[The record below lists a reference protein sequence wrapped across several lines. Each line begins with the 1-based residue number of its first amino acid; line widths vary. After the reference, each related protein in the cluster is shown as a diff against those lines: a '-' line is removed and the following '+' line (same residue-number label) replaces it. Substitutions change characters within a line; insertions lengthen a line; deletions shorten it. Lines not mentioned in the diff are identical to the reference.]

1 MNPLFAVWNFF
12 ATYILQ
18 KAPYM
23 VGFLT
28 LLGYCLMGK
37 KWYDTLAG
45 TLKAII
51 GMLILNAGSGGLT
64 SNFRPILA
72 GLKDRFNLTA
82 CVIDPYYGQNAVT
95 AGVEETFGKGFSM
108 AMQLLLI
115 AFIVNILLVRF
126 NKITKCRTLFTTG
139 HVQVQQAA
147 TAYWLIMFALPGLL
161 ENSVALMIVMAVILG
176 AYWAVGSNLT
186 VKPMQ
191 ELTDGAGF
199 ADLMTE
205 YGCSEALTSEP
216 LRSEGYYISDASY
229 INSVEY
235 VEGSMMLEQPG
246 QVSAPLRSA
255 QGVHLVEYIG
265 DVTPGEVPL
274 SDIDSAVRAAALA
287 QKQADYY
294 AHEREELLSAAN
306 VKYYP
311 ERLH

>member
-95 AGVEETFGKGFSM
+95 AGVEETFGKDSGFQNRFYPKKKGEYRM
-108 AMQLLLI
+108 D
-115 AFIVNILLVRF
+115 ILACPY
-126 NKITKCRTLFTTG
+126 CRYFTELGCFDLTRIFCENDERG
-139 HVQVQQAA
+139 
-147 TAYWLIMFALPGLL
+147 YGNLPGLVF
-161 ENSVALMIVMAVILG
+161 ERTGTLG
-176 AYWAVGSNLT
+176 KGAERCDFCIRKAS
-186 VKPMQ
+186 KP
-191 ELTDGAGF
+191 
-199 ADLMTE
+199 
-205 YGCSEALTSEP
+205 
-216 LRSEGYYISDASY
+216 
-229 INSVEY
+229 
-235 VEGSMMLEQPG
+235 
-246 QVSAPLRSA
+246 
-255 QGVHLVEYIG
+255 
-265 DVTPGEVPL
+265 
-274 SDIDSAVRAAALA
+274 
-287 QKQADYY
+287 
-294 AHEREELLSAAN
+294 
-306 VKYYP
+306 
-311 ERLH
+311 